1 MIRTIAI
8 ILLALSTGGAGYFG
22 WTQKKSSTAA
32 TAQVAELTE
41 KVEEADKKIEATEE
55 ELAASKELLPPLMT
69 KAQELDA
76 VKAAFSTGVV
86 LKDLE
91 AAYAKEK
98 RVFRPNA
105 NWAWRAFAC

>member
-41 KVEEADKKIEATEE
+41 KVEEADKKIEAAAE

-69 KAQELDA
+69 KVQELDA
-76 VKAAFSTGVV
+76 VKAAVPFPLT
-86 LKDLE
+86 
-91 AAYAKEK
+91 
-98 RVFRPNA
+98 
-105 NWAWRAFAC
+105 